1 MTERRP
7 YAPRPYFDL
16 AMDFLSSH
24 KRMNL
29 WAGMGLGKTSIVET
43 YLDIAYN
50 VWGDS
55 DPTLVLAPLRVARS
69 TWPEEAQKWEH
80 LEGLEVASVTGDETE
95 RIAALKRPAHAYA
108 MNYDNLPWLRER
120 FPGTRWPFKR
130 VIPDESTR
138 LKSFRLRQ
146 GGVRAQALAE
156 IAHTVVDEWINLTGT
171 PSPNG
176 LKDLWGQQW
185 FIDQGS
191 RLGRTYGAFEER
203 WFGYKRV
210 TDAITHKPG
219 IEPVIFPHAQEQIM
233 ARLADC
239 SLTIDAKDWFDL
251 DDPIVNVINVDLP
264 KSARAKYRELEREMF
279 MLLEQGQTV
288 EVFNAASL
296 SIKCLQLAN
305 GAVYLDPERYG
316 KDVAIEVHA
325 AKLEALDSII
335 EEAGGAPILVAYHF
349 KSDLARLQR
358 AFPQARQ
365 LDADPRTIEDW
376 NAGRIPLLLAH
387 PASAGHGLNLQDGG
401 NILVFFGQWWDLE
414 QHDQIIERIGPVRQ
428 MQAGHE
434 RPVFIHYI
442 VARDTVDEV
451 VMARRNGKRG
461 VQDLLLGY
469 MKRKR

>member
-1 MTERRP
+1 MTRRE
-7 YAPRPYFDL
+7 YIPRGYFGP
-16 AMDFLSSH
+16 AMDFLSSI
-24 KRMNL
+24 KRKNL

-55 DPTLVLAPLRVARS
+55 DPTLVLAPLRVAQS

-80 LEGLEVASVTGDETE
+80 LRGLEVVSVTGSEKE
-95 RIAALKRPAHAYA
+95 REAALKRPAQVYA
-108 MNYDNLPWLRER
+108 MNYDNLVWLRDAY
-120 FPGTRWPFKR
+120 PGTRWPFKR
-130 VIPDESTR
+130 IIPDEATR

-185 FIDQGS
+185 FIDEGA
-191 RLGRTYGAFEER
+191 RLGRTYGASAER
-203 WFGYKRV
+203 WFGYTRV
-210 TDAITHKPG
+210 TDALSRKPG
-219 IEPVIFPHAQEQIM
+219 IEPVMFPHAQEQIM

-251 DDPIVNVINVDLP
+251 DDPIVNVIEVEMP

-279 MLLEQGQTV
+279 MLLDQGQQV
-288 EVFNAASL
+288 EVFNAAAL

-305 GAVYLDPERYG
+305 GAVYLDPQRYG
-316 KDVAIEVHA
+316 PDVAIEVHD
-325 AKLEALDSII
+325 AKLQALESVV
-335 EEAGGAPILVAYHF
+335 EEAAGAPVLVAYHF

-358 AFPQARQ
+358 TFPQGRQ
-365 LDADPRTIEDW
+365 LDADPHTIESW
-376 NAGRIPLLLAH
+376 NEGRIPLLFAH

-401 NILVFFGQWWDLE
+401 NTLVFFGQWWDLE

-428 MQAGHE
+428 LQAGHP
-434 RPVFIHYI
+434 RPVFVHYI
-442 VARDTVDEV
+442 VARGTVDEV
-451 VMARRNGKRG
+451 VMARRNSKRG
-461 VQDLLLGY
+461 VQDLLLAY
-469 MKRKR
+469 MKGKR